1 VIKFTPKEFKRNI
14 MGATSVKSRIL
25 DLLADVV
32 VDNTAIGQFAT
43 DAAKE
48 IINVLPLEMLW
59 SMSTTTEDVSGAGA
73 SVTSARVLS
82 VSRVGKTAREIPY
95 SDRTRYTESGS
106 IYKATNN
113 SPVYYKQGGKVYVIP
128 NASSDAKVE
137 HVNYPSI
144 TFDNDLSD
152 FVGAPD
158 EIEHLIIMKTAIKAR
173 LSELNEFQDDTE
185 EHNLKMA
192 DLQLLQRE
200 YEGALATFVASYS
213 RPSQQREEQ

>member
-1 VIKFTPKEFKRNI
+1 

-59 SMSTTTEDVSGAGA
+59 SMSTTTEDLSGAGA
-73 SVTSARVLS
+73 AVTSARVLS
-82 VSRVGKTAREIPY
+82 VSRSGKTAREIPY

-128 NASSDAKVE
+128 NASSDARIE
-137 HVNYPSI
+137 HVNYPTI
-144 TFDNDLSD
+144 TFSNDLSD

-200 YEGALATFVASYS
+200 YEGALATFIASYS
-213 RPSQQREEQ
+213 KPSQQREEQ

>member
-1 VIKFTPKEFKRNI
+1 

-25 DLLADVV
+25 DLLSDIVI
-32 VDNTAIGQFAT
+32 DNIAVGQFAT

-48 IINVLPLEMLW
+48 IINILPSEMLW
-59 SMSTTTEDVSGAGA
+59 SMSTTTNVTGSGAA
-73 SVTSARVLS
+73 ITSARILS
-82 VSRVGKTAREIPY
+82 VSRNGYMSREIPF
-95 SDRTRYTESGS
+95 SDIARYETNSGS
-106 IYKATNN
+106 IYEATAK
-113 SPVYYKQGGKVYVIP
+113 SPVYYKKAGKVFVLP
-128 NASSDAKVE
+128 TASSGATVE
-137 HVNYPSI
+137 HVNYPTI
-144 TFDNDLSD
+144 TFANDLSD

-173 LSELNEFQDDTE
+173 LSELNDFQDDTE

-200 YEGALATFVASYS
+200 YEGALATFIASYS

>member
-1 VIKFTPKEFKRNI
+1 

-59 SMSTTTEDVSGAGA
+59 SMSTTTEDVSGVGA
-73 SVTSARVLS
+73 AVTSARVLS

-128 NASSDAKVE
+128 NASSDAIVE
-137 HVNYPSI
+137 HVNYPTI

-200 YEGALATFVASYS
+200 YEGALATFIASYS
-213 RPSQQREEQ
+213 RPTQQREEQ

>member
-1 VIKFTPKEFKRNI
+1 

-73 SVTSARVLS
+73 AVTSARVLS
-82 VSRVGKTAREIPY
+82 VSRSGKTAREIPY

-113 SPVYYKQGGKVYVIP
+113 SPVYYKQGGKVYVVP
-128 NASSDAKVE
+128 NASSGAKVE
-137 HVNYPSI
+137 HVNYPTI
-144 TFDNDLSD
+144 TFSNDLSD

-200 YEGALATFVASYS
+200 YEGALATFIASYS